1 MTIFPDIG
9 NSSIAVDFSRSS
21 PSQMFFKTGVPKN
34 LVHFTGKHLCW
45 SLFAGL
51 KIWKF
56 LIERGSNTG
65 VFL

>member
-1 MTIFPDIG
+1 MTIFPYIG
-9 NSSIAVDFSRSS
+9 NSSIAVDLSRSS
-21 PSQMFFKTGVPKN
+21 RSQMFFKTGVRKN
-34 LVHFTGKHLCW
+34 LANFTGKHLCW

-51 KIWKF
+51 KIRKF